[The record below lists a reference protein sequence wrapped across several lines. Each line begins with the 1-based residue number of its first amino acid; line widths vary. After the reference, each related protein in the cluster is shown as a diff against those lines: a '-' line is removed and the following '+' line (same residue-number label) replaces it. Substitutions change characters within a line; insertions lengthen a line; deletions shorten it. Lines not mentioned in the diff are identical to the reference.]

1 MKRPQAEHQ
10 LDWTRQFPNDSDT
23 CKITLNIIAFVCCEQ
38 QINFRHLDLIPIRVA
53 KTAGKMLKR
62 GRARERERE
71 GVGASGSTDNEQAAS
86 NRCNRLRTNLPTCQ
100 RTESGSSRQ

>member
-1 MKRPQAEHQ
+1 MRITNFLLFFWSKQVKRPQAEPQ

-38 QINFRHLDLIPIRVA
+38 QINFRRLDPIPIRVA

-62 GRARERERE
+62 GTERAREREQVE
-71 GVGASGSTDNEQAAS
+71 AQIM
-86 NRCNRLRTNLPTCQ
+86 NRQ
-100 RTESGSSRQ
+100 RAIDAIG